1 MDKTAPVLYKVKD
14 LDGDERFQDL
24 HPNLPR
30 PPSCCVLVGSIKS
43 GKCLYEDSIVETNN
57 GNIKLK
63 DVKIGEYVNSI
74 NGFIEVL
81 DVIHQGLQTCYL
93 ITLENDID
101 LILTDNHKLQT
112 TDGMKP
118 LKECNDLYIINQNG
132 KHKIKSKKLIGELN
146 CYDLTVDHP
155 SHTFYC
161 SHNTKNKISV
171 SNSNTVINMLMREDM
186 YKNRFDVVRVLSAT
200 LHLDKKMMLLDK
212 YFHCDDHYEDKYID
226 SIVKSQGQ
234 YQKDDPNRPK
244 YCLVMDDILSPEFN
258 KRNSALSLFM
268 TKMRHY
274 IDMCIISVQ
283 SINHIPPL
291 IRAQTRDLIIAKQQN
306 HKEVIKLMEQYGGL
320 LGENGDK
327 KFIQL
332 YNQVHKDQMYQLM
345 YLKLSENP
353 IHIFKNFNERIF

>member
-24 HPNLPR
+24 HVNLPR

-43 GKCLYEDSIVETNN
+43 GK
-57 GNIKLK
+57 
-63 DVKIGEYVNSI
+63 
-74 NGFIEVL
+74 
-81 DVIHQGLQTCYL
+81 
-93 ITLENDID
+93 
-101 LILTDNHKLQT
+101 
-112 TDGMKP
+112 
-118 LKECNDLYIINQNG
+118 
-132 KHKIKSKKLIGELN
+132 
-146 CYDLTVDHP
+146 
-155 SHTFYC
+155 
-161 SHNTKNKISV
+161 
-171 SNSNTVINMLMREDM
+171 SNTVINMLMREDM